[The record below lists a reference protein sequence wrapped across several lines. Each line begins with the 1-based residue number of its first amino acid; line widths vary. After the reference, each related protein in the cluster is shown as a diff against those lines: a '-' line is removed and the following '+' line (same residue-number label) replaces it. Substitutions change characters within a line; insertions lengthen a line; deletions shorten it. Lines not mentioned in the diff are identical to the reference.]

1 MYTALALINILI
13 SILVLVVVA
22 VVQIWFCQ
30 KLLINVKKLI
40 KITTYGKTVGFF
52 YNTRRIK

>member
-22 VVQIWFCQ
+22 GGTDMVLPKVAD
-30 KLLINVKKLI
+30 
-40 KITTYGKTVGFF
+40 
-52 YNTRRIK
+52 